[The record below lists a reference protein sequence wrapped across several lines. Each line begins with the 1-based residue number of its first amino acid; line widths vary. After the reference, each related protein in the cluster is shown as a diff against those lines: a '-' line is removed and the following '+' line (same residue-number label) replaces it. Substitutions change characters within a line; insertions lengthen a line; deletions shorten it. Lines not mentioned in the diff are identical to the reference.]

1 MAEIKINIGGGS
13 SVQLTDNSEQVLS
26 QLDANKRAA
35 LLALGTKA
43 VGLIVEQME
52 TGYHTPHKNRK
63 SFVQKVRP
71 GEKKYINVFGQK
83 LKNDNYYMDSD
94 GTHTAIR
101 DTGELMRDVS
111 YEVERSGKDTVDV
124 GNSLEY
130 GIFIHEGTSR
140 LESRPYIRDALNNG
154 ADALEKVT
162 AGFFPARCIFSNRY
176 FFAGTV

>member
-13 SVQLTDNSEQVLS
+13 NVQLTDNSEQVLS
-26 QLDANKRAA
+26 QLDANKKAA
-35 LLALGTKA
+35 LLALGAKA
-43 VGLIVEQME
+43 VGLIVNQME
-52 TGYHTPHKNRK
+52 TGYHTPHKNRAH
-63 SFVQKVRP
+63 
-71 GEKKYINVFGQK
+71 GKKYINVFGQK
-83 LKNDNYYMDSD
+83 LKNDAFVDSD
-94 GTHTAIR
+94 GGTHTAIR

-162 AGFFPARCIFSNRY
+162 AGYFPARCIFSNRY
-176 FFAGTV
+176 FCAGTV

>member
-1 MAEIKINIGGGS
+1 MGVKVTFN
-13 SVQLTDNSEQVLS
+13 DNSAQVLS
-26 QLDANKRAA
+26 QLDANKKAA

-52 TGYHTPHKNRK
+52 TGYHTPHKNRAHGK
-63 SFVQKVRP
+63 AFV
-71 GEKKYINVFGQK
+71 E
-83 LKNDNYYMDSD
+83 SD
-94 GTHTAIR
+94 GGTHTAIR
-101 DTGELMRDVS
+101 DTGDLMRDVS

-162 AGFFPARCIFSNRY
+162 SAYIKKGM
-176 FFAGTV
+176 

>member
-1 MAEIKINIGGGS
+1 MGVKVTFN
-13 SVQLTDNSEQVLS
+13 DNSAQVLS
-26 QLDANKRAA
+26 QLDANKKAA

-52 TGYHTPHKNRK
+52 TGYHTPHKNR
-63 SFVQKVRP
+63 P
-71 GEKKYINVFGQK
+71 HGKKYINAFGQK
-83 LKNDNYYMDSD
+83 LKNDAFVGSD
-94 GTHTAIR
+94 GGTHTAIR

-176 FFAGTV
+176 FFADTV

>member
-1 MAEIKINIGGGS
+1 MAEVKINIGGGS
-13 SVQLTDNSEQVLS
+13 NVQLTDNSEQVLS
-26 QLDANKRAA
+26 QLDANKKAA
-35 LLALGTKA
+35 LLALGVKA

-52 TGYHTPHKNRK
+52 TGYHTPHKNR
-63 SFVQKVRP
+63 SH
-71 GEKKYINVFGQK
+71 GKKYINVFGQK
-83 LKNDNYYMDSD
+83 LKNDAFVGSD
-94 GTHTAIR
+94 GGTHTAIR

-162 AGFFPARCIFSNRY
+162 AGYFPARCIFSNRY